1 MPLRSKSLLR
11 VRLPL
16 ILAVNLLLSTAGYW
30 LAIATRFEFDFE
42 DTFRSQFLLPL
53 LLLLSARNAAYLFWG
68 LNEGY
73 WRYTSARDVYTL
85 LKGHAVSS
93 LAFAASIFLL
103 RVENFPRSVIFF
115 EFVLS
120 LMLSF
125 GLRMLVRAAAENFR
139 RDPDSPRSSGR
150 EVIVLGAGDSGHLLV
165 KTLLSQRRFGYQPVA
180 VLDDSEYLQ
189 GISVY
194 GVKVQGRLEDLPML
208 LNQNPRVSAVI
219 VAIPSL
225 SEARFSALN
234 ILATD
239 FSVAV
244 KRLQSF
250 EDIACLDADDP
261 HSQPSIEAVLDK
273 SVNVEHEQ
281 EVRAAIGGRVVL
293 ITGAGG
299 SIGSE
304 IVRQVAQFGP
314 AKLLLLDNCEYN
326 LFRIEQDLKRSHPE
340 LEALFVLG
348 NICDEHRLLSTF
360 TLHKPQVVLHA
371 AAFKHVP
378 LLESNCY
385 QAFTNN
391 IIGTRNLLRLSMHSG
406 VKRFILI
413 SSDKAV
419 DPSSVMG
426 ASKRIAEILTI
437 QACRQ
442 AAETG
447 NRSFSAAAVR
457 FGNVINSTGSVIPL
471 FKEQIAYGGP
481 ITVTHPDMERYF
493 MSIKEAVSL
502 VLTAGALAQ
511 SGEVYLLNMGK
522 PIKIVDVARKMLALY
537 GRRDISIVFTGMRPG
552 EKLSESLT
560 QSSESRIPTRFM
572 KVSRVVSDGVLIS
585 NAQAWVASLEK
596 DISRKSDEEIGILI
610 KTFVAEDGSLRSSSA
625 SGAASA

>member
-1 MPLRSKSLLR
+1 MRPDAFLRF
-11 VRLPL
+11 RLPL
-16 ILAVNLLLSTAGYW
+16 ILLVNLCLCTVGYW
-30 LAIATRFEFDFE
+30 LAIATRFEFDFN
-42 DTFRSQFLLPL
+42 DTFRSQFILPL
-53 LLLLSARNAAYLFWG
+53 LLLLCFRNATYLYWG

-73 WRYTSARDVYTL
+73 WRYTSSRDVYTL
-85 LKGHAVSS
+85 VKGHAVSS

-120 LMLSF
+120 LMISF
-125 GLRMLVRAAAENFR
+125 GLRMLVRSAAERFIG
-139 RDPDSPRSSGR
+139 SPSKQRSLGR

-165 KTLLSQRRFGYQPVA
+165 KTLLSQRRFGYQTVA

-189 GISVY
+189 GVSVY
-194 GVKVQGRLEDLPML
+194 GVRVVGHLEDLPIIL
-208 LNQNPRVSAVI
+208 HQFPRVSAVI

-225 SEARFSALN
+225 SEARFEALR
-234 ILATD
+234 AQAAE

-250 EDIACLDADDP
+250 EDIACLDAEDP
-261 HSQPSIEAVLDK
+261 HAQPSIEAVLDK
-273 SVNVEHEQ
+273 SVLIEHEA
-281 EVRAAIGGRVVL
+281 EVRAAVGGSAVL

-304 IVRQVAQFGP
+304 IVRQVTQFGP
-314 AKLLLLDNCEYN
+314 KKLILLDNCEYN
-326 LFRIEQDLKRSHPE
+326 LFKIEQE
-340 LEALFVLG
+340 LSRLYPSLAAHYFLG
-348 NICDEHRLLSTF
+348 NICDEARLV
-360 TLHKPQVVLHA
+360 TLFNEHQPDLVLHA

-385 QAFTNN
+385 QAFLNN
-391 IIGTRNLLRLSMHSG
+391 IIGTRNLLRLSLHAG
-406 VKRFILI
+406 VKRFVLI

-426 ASKRIAEILTI
+426 ASKRVAELLTI

-447 NRSFSAAAVR
+447 NRLFSAAAVR
-457 FGNVINSTGSVIPL
+457 FGNVINSTGSVIPM
-471 FKEQIAYGGP
+471 FREQIASGGP
-481 ITVTHPDMERYF
+481 LTVTHPDMERYF

-537 GRRDISIVFTGMRPG
+537 GRRDIPIIFTGVRPG

-560 QSSESRIPTRFM
+560 QSTERRVSTRFA
-572 KVSRVVSDGVLIS
+572 KVSRVVPDGAPLQD
-585 NAQAWVASLEK
+585 AMAWVMSIERDL
-596 DISRKSDEEIGILI
+596 SRKSDNEIGVLI
-610 KTFVAEDGSLRSSSA
+610 KDFVQSDSSSRL
-625 SGAASA
+625 AAHARESQTA